1 MLHSPLQ
8 WRDTR
13 RDTGSTKKY
22 FALTVA
28 WYSHY
33 SLYYD
38 RRSGSWNKSEP
49 TVELDFDFGV
59 PAKDEAKDEPQTV
72 ICKGQSSSYSDQ
84 IYDADEMLDFHSE
97 DENVEDNTEVEVSV
111 SPLQ

>member
-1 MLHSPLQ
+1 MEGHSEGHRQYKKIFCPHCSK
-8 WRDTR
+8 DVSK
-13 RDTGSTKKY
+13 ST
-22 FALTVA
+22 

-49 TVELDFDFGV
+49 TVELDFDFGE

-84 IYDADEMLDFHSE
+84 IYDADEMLDFDSE